1 MQADSPAPIMASL
14 GTLEDRIDE
23 MLPAYS
29 EACAFLARFERME
42 RMLYLATKQ
51 QMLEAGALE
60 SAKTETE
67 KKDRIEILM
76 RENNPELF
84 TQVLDA
90 AEKEARGKALFKG
103 MDAQRSIGQSLL
115 KIHTEAE
122 TAKRFGQGA
131 KGQAGQ

>member
-1 MQADSPAPIMASL
+1 MQGDSPSRIMASL

-23 MLPAYS
+23 MLPGFS
-29 EACAFLARFERME
+29 EAAGFMAKFERME
-42 RMLYLATKQ
+42 RTLYLATKA
-51 QMLEAGALE
+51 QMTD
-60 SAKTETE
+60 AKLLDDARTETE
-67 KKDRIEILM
+67 KKDRIERFM
-76 RENNPELF
+76 REQNPELF
-84 TQVLDA
+84 DQA
-90 AEKEARGKALFKG
+90 AEMAEVEARGKAMFKG